1 MEVLV
6 LAVFAFLAG
15 FVDSV
20 VGGGG
25 LVQIPALLFVLP
37 TAAPATVFGTN
48 KVASMAGTSFAV
60 ARYTRSIEI
69 PWDILGPST
78 VAAFLGS
85 FGGAQ
90 CVRFADP
97 AIFRPLVLGLLF
109 GVFVYTLAKKDL
121 GRSSGARGSPAA
133 RVALGIAIGGG
144 IGFYDGFFG
153 PGTGSFLVFLFA
165 SVLGLDFLVA
175 AASAKVVNLATNVA
189 AVGVFA
195 WAGTIRW
202 DLALPMAVC
211 NVLGSVLGTRLALSK
226 GTPFIRVLFLVVVGG
241 LLLRLGYDTFV
252 APR

>member
-1 MEVLV
+1 MEWI
-6 LAVFAFLAG
+6 LASLASLLAG
-15 FVDSV
+15 FVDAI

-25 LVQIPALLFVLP
+25 LILLPALFATFP
-37 TAAPATVFGTN
+37 SAPPATLLGTN
-48 KVASMAGTSFAV
+48 KSASVWGTTMATWQYSRRVQMRWRAMLPAAAAGFAGAFAGAWAV
-60 ARYTRSIEI
+60 
-69 PWDILGPST
+69 T
-78 VAAFLGS
+78 VVSPDFL
-85 FGGAQ
+85 
-90 CVRFADP
+90 RKLL
-97 AIFRPLVLGLLF
+97 PLVLLAVLL
-109 GVFVYTLAKKDL
+109 YTLAKKDL
-121 GRSSGARGSPAA
+121 GRHHTPHLTERAEAA
-133 RVALGIAIGGG
+133 AACAIGLSV
-144 IGFYDGFFG
+144 GFYDGFFG